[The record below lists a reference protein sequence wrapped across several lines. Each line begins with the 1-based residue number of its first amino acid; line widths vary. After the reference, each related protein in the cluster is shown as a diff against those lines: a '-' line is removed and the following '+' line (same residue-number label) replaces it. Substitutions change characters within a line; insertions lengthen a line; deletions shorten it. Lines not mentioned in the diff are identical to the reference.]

1 MKGLSEV
8 LVHTIDDVYILM
20 KKGLRNRIQ
29 RGTDYNT
36 ESSRS
41 HALLQITIN
50 IEYVDEIT
58 QLLCMRK
65 STLTLVDLAG
75 SEKWVMNI
83 PEDGI
88 ARDNIGIAEN
98 AYETPLVD
106 SSYGTLDVSQKEMVH
121 INTSLHVLGILYMIK
136 Q

>member
-1 MKGLSEV
+1 
-8 LVHTIDDVYILM
+8 M

-41 HALLQITIN
+41 HALLQLTIN

-88 ARDNIGIAEN
+88 VRDNIGIAEN
-98 AYETPLVD
+98 VYDNPAAD
-106 SSYGTLDVSQKEMVH
+106 SYGTLDASQKEMVH
-121 INTSLHVLGILYMIK
+121 INTSLHVLGIFIMFV
-136 Q
+136 